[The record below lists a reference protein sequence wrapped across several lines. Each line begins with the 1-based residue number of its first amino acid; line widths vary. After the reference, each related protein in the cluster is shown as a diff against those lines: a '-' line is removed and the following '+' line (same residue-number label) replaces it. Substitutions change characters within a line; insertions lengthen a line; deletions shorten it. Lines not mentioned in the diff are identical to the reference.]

1 MEINLKQLSTQKT
14 EGTVGR
20 TKMRLSENATSMVF
34 QMFTKNIYSNP
45 IGTVVREIT
54 SNCFDSHIEAKV
66 KSPVIIRRTIDKAD
80 NTQYISFIDFGVGMS
95 PDRVNN
101 IYGVYFESTKRADNT
116 QIGGFGIGGKTPLAY
131 KRSTGHGEG
140 EYDNSF
146 FVITNFDGVKYFYC
160 ISEGE
165 ECPEISL
172 LHQEATKDRNG
183 TEIRIPILEKDL
195 NSFKKEMVR
204 QLYYFEDIIFE
215 GFGDENDDYYN
226 RNDEILTNKYSIV
239 RGKNFLF
246 RGTEYASEMHVCLGR
261 VAYPIDYNV
270 LGLSYSDY
278 RLPVAIRLEVGE
290 INPTANRET
299 LDYNEHAIKTIK
311 KKLAEAKAEITE
323 LLAKQ
328 YANIVTL
335 EDYFKVKN
343 QFGTLTFANGISI
356 NVGNLI
362 KQSDVDFSNF
372 KYSFMKMP
380 NDRQLF
386 KFFFHVKS
394 YGKKPSRSRYTS
406 KYEFEGGY
414 EELQRN
420 SNLLYID
427 GEFNRK
433 VLKQA
438 YLKSI
443 HDLYHII
450 ENRDITAG
458 FVRAEIAELFNVHLD
473 KSVDDNGKPVDFVKS
488 LIDMQEEYF
497 AIVQR
502 FAKDYDSLE
511 VPEDFVLSRKKKD
524 GLSEE
529 IRKSSIPVR
538 FVGHYGK
545 SRVKVQA
552 LLNYNMPI
560 FYGTQEDE
568 HKLRNIYDIYCAL
581 FDSNAVVSGYDSYD
595 NRDKFSTGYNSYY
608 YRNNNKPAP
617 KNSIMFVVVAQNN
630 LKYFEF
636 CKKAYKADEFFAK
649 ILYRKEDKVMTYF
662 QTYDLK
668 NDWSNISSLYR
679 SKNFG
684 KVNASMGKK
693 INEIRDFIASLPK
706 VSGRDDIGSLK
717 SSLSKYFDLSNI
729 KMTAE
734 QKRISRMIAEV
745 KKVEALNDKTL
756 AYIYLRNDDELEGAT
771 LIEILKKVMVF

>member
-20 TKMRLSENATSMVF
+20 IKMRLSENATTMVF

-45 IGTVVREIT
+45 IGTIVREIT
-54 SNCFDSHIEAKV
+54 SNCFDSHVEANV
-66 KSPVIIRRTIDKAD
+66 NSPVIIRRTIDKTD

-95 PDRVNN
+95 PERVNN
-101 IYGVYFESTKRADNT
+101 IYGVYFESTKRSDNS

-183 TEIRIPILEKDL
+183 TESRIPILERDL

-204 QLYYFEDIIFE
+204 QLYYFENVIFE
-215 GFGDENDDYYN
+215 GFGNENDDYYN

-311 KKLAEAKAEITE
+311 KKLELAKAEITE

-328 YANIVTL
+328 YQNIVTL

-343 QFGTLTFANGISI
+343 QFGTLTFANGVSI
-356 NVGNLI
+356 NVGSLI

-372 KYSFMKMP
+372 RFSFMKMP

-386 KFFFHVKS
+386 KFFFEVKS
-394 YGKKPSRSRYTS
+394 YGKKPSKSRYSS

-414 EELQRN
+414 EEMQRN
-420 SNLLYID
+420 GNLLYVD

-438 YLKSI
+438 YLKSEY
-443 HDLYHII
+443 DLYHII
-450 ENRDITAG
+450 NRRDITAG
-458 FVRAEIAELFNVHLD
+458 YVRAEIAELFNVHLD
-473 KSVDDNGKPVDFVKS
+473 KSVDDNSKPVDFVKS

-497 AIVQR
+497 TIVQR
-502 FAKDYDSLE
+502 FAKDYDKLE
-511 VPEDFVLSRKKKD
+511 VPKDFIISRKKKD

-529 IRKSSIPVR
+529 ICKSSIPVR
-538 FVGHYGK
+538 FIGRHGK
-545 SRVKVQA
+545 EKVNVQT
-552 LLNYNMPI
+552 LIDYNMPI

-568 HKLRNIYDIYCAL
+568 HKLRKIHEIYCAL
-581 FDSNAVVSGYDSYD
+581 FDSNSVVTGYSSGYGQS
-595 NRDKFSTGYNSYY
+595 KPSFTTGYNSYH
-608 YRNNNKPAP
+608 YRNDKKPAP
-617 KNSIMFVVVAQNN
+617 KNSIMFVVVANNN
-630 LKYFEF
+630 LKYFEY
-636 CKKAYKADEFFAK
+636 CKKAYKADEFFAR

-668 NDWSNISSLYR
+668 NNWANVSEPYH

-684 KVNASMGKK
+684 EVNASMGKK
-693 INEIRDFIASLPK
+693 INEIKEFIDKLPK
-706 VSGRDDIGSLK
+706 VTNKESLK
-717 SSLSKYFDLSNI
+717 QSLSNYFDLSNI

-734 QKRISRMIAEV
+734 QKRINKLIEEV
-745 KKVEALNDKTL
+745 KKVEAVNSKTL
-756 AYIYLRNDDELEGAT
+756 SYIYFRNDGELESKT